1 MSGASTMKNAVKRV
15 THKERAQPSARSKLG
30 LLEKKKDYKERSYD
44 YHKKQDYL
52 KVLKKKSLERNP
64 DEYYN
69 QMHNSQVIQGK
80 HVKIQDNGLDSDV
93 LKLLKTQDM
102 GYIVHKKSVDSNRIQ
117 KLKSNLHMIGSN
129 LDINKGKTNHTIFVD
144 NEDEVESFDAA
155 KHFDT
160 DPDLVDRT
168 FNRPKVAQLEEQ
180 AKNGNN
186 NISSKKLKNIIQKNE
201 KSYKELEERTK
212 RAKKLDQAVQG
223 LALQRNLMG
232 KGTKRKIVL
241 DEDGNVVKKKKK
253 SKDEDEDDNDREED
267 YKVIYKWKR
276 ERKR

>member
-1 MSGASTMKNAVKRV
+1 MSGAATMKNAVKRV

-52 KVLKKKSLERNP
+52 KVLKKKTLERNP

-69 QMHNSQVIQGK
+69 QMHNSQVIKGK
-80 HVKIQDNGLDSDV
+80 HAKIQDNSLDSDV

-102 GYIVHKKSVDSNRIQ
+102 GYIVHKKSVDSNKIQ

-129 LDINKGKTNHTIFVD
+129 LDINKGKANHTIFVD

-155 KHFDT
+155 KHFNT

-168 FNRPKVAQLEEQ
+168 FNRPKLHQLEEQ
-180 AKNGNN
+180 AKNANN
-186 NISSKKLKNIIQKNE
+186 DLSSKKLKNIIQKNE

-212 RAKKLDQAVQG
+212 RTKKLDQAMQG

-241 DEDGNVVKKKKK
+241 DEDGNVVKKKRKN
-253 SKDEDEDDNDREED
+253 KDDEEDDNNREED
-267 YKVIYKWKR
+267 FKVIYKWKR

>member
-1 MSGASTMKNAVKRV
+1 MKNAVKRV
-15 THKERAQPSARSKLG
+15 THKERSQPSARSKLG

-52 KVLKKKSLERNP
+52 TVLKKKTLERNP

-69 QMHNSQVIQGK
+69 QMHNSQIIKGK
-80 HVKIQDNGLDSDV
+80 HTKIQDNSLDSDV

-102 GYIVHKKSVDSNRIQ
+102 GYVVHKKSVDSNKID

-129 LDINKGKTNHTIFVD
+129 LDINKGKANHTIFVD

-168 FNRPKVAQLEEQ
+168 FNRPKVGQLEDQ
-180 AKNGNN
+180 AKNLESNSIN
-186 NISSKKLKNIIQKNE
+186 SKKLKNIIKKSE
-201 KSYKELEERTK
+201 KAYKELEERTK
-212 RAKKLDQAVQG
+212 RAKKLDQALQG

-253 SKDEDEDDNDREED
+253 NKDEDEDDRNREED